1 MTNPQET
8 NGNPVQATL
17 VTFLL
22 DRTGSMDIIKND
34 TVGGFN
40 AYVDGLRDSDIPIE
54 FSLVQFSSEGF
65 RKTCVSEPIKT
76 APRLDEKNYVPSG
89 GTPLIE
95 AAYKTIQAV
104 AEALTKR
111 SDKPKVIVCIQ
122 TDGEEN
128 ASDQSILT
136 DERDEHKN
144 FIPLYSWVMLKRLVE
159 QKTAEGWQFNF
170 IGTGIDA
177 YQQSGRMGISA
188 QATVAAGKTPENTR
202 ASYRSMGAST
212 MRYAKGLASTTD
224 LLDEEAAAS
233 GDVYRSKYVGTGAS
247 PAPGAPPA
255 GASLR
260 FDQVNPPISELAQR
274 AAGKLDLT
282 KPQVPPAAP
291 QPPSPAPVRRS
302 TTTRSGLGTVKL

>member
-1 MTNPQET
+1 MTNHL
-8 NGNPVQATL
+8 GSLDNPIQTTL

-22 DRTGSMDIIKND
+22 DRTGSMDMIKHD
-34 TVGGFN
+34 TIGGFN
-40 AYVDGLRDSDIPIE
+40 AYVDGIRDSDVPIE

-65 RKTCVSEPIKT
+65 RQTCVSEPIKT

-95 AAYKTIQAV
+95 AAHKTIQAV
-104 AEALTKR
+104 AEALGKR
-111 SDKPKVIVCIQ
+111 ADKPKVVVCIQ

-136 DERDEHKN
+136 DEKDEHKN
-144 FIPLYSWVMLKRLVE
+144 FIPLYSWAMLKRLVE

-188 QATVAAGKTPENTR
+188 NATVAAGMETAHTH
-202 ASYRSMGAST
+202 AAYRSMGAST
-212 MRYAKGLASTTD
+212 MRFASGATAHTH
-224 LLDEEAAAS
+224 LLDEEAMAA
-233 GDVYRSKYVGTGAS
+233 GAVHRSKYVG
-247 PAPGAPPA
+247 PGAGG
-255 GASLR
+255 GATQGGR

-274 AAGKLDLT
+274 AAGKVDLT
-282 KPQVPPAAP
+282 KPQAP
-291 QPPSPAPVRRS
+291 TATPPSPAPVRRS